1 MPDYGTQKKQVSKEI
16 NYLGR
21 DFSSIRQNIIEFA
34 KSYFPNTYNDFNE
47 ADPGMMFIEMAAY
60 VGDILNFYIDNQF
73 RETLILQAEEKKNIY
88 DIAQSMGYKPVT
100 SSPATAIIEVSQTV
114 PAKLTTDGS
123 SYEPDLKYAGVVS
136 SNGIVSANNG
146 TTFTLEDSINFKVS
160 SSLDRMKIEIVQPS
174 SGTIPEKFKLTKSIR
189 GKSGTRKTETFS
201 FSNATKFDKIV
212 LSEPN
217 VNEIISITDSNGNRW
232 YQVPFL
238 AQDTVFED
246 EENNSDN
253 DPNLAQFANDTP
265 YLLKLIKTS
274 RRFATK
280 VRGEDLKTEILFG
293 SGISDNPDEEIIPN
307 PDNVGSSLG
316 TGVSKIDSTFDPSNF
331 LKTKTFGLAPSDTT
345 LTVTYNY
352 GGAVE
357 HNVRSST
364 IQNENEITFTIN
376 SEGLDSTKVNESESS
391 LGFTNPNPASGGSG
405 EESLQSIRLNA
416 AATFNSQG
424 RAVTQKDY
432 ITRVYSLPQKYGNI
446 AKAFVVQDE
455 QLEQKTKTYV
465 DSNTGE
471 VVENTS
477 VSDALNPLAIN
488 MYILGYDVDRKLVP
502 VNRAVK
508 ENLRTY
514 LSQYRMVT
522 DAINIKN
529 AYIINIGVTFNI
541 ITKRGFNKNDVLFKS
556 IQKVKEYFDI
566 QKWQIGQP
574 IVKTD
579 IAYQI
584 SLVEGVASLTPPD
597 DNNPNKD
604 IIVLEN
610 KHVVA
615 EGYSGNIYDINAA
628 TRDGVLYPSLDPS
641 CFEIKF
647 PNSDIIGRVVGDF

>member
-1 MPDYGTQKKQVSKEI
+1 MPDYGTNKKTISKEV

-60 VGDILNFYIDNQF
+60 VGDVLNFYIDNQF

-88 DIAQSMGYKPVT
+88 EIAQSMGYTPKT
-100 SSPATAIIEVSQTV
+100 SSPASAKIEVSQTV
-114 PAKLTTDGS
+114 PARTNGD
-123 SYEPDLKYAGVVS
+123 SYAPDLKYAGIIS
-136 SNGIVSANNG
+136 ENSILSANNG
-146 TTFTLEDSINFKVS
+146 TTFTLQDSINFKVS
-160 SSLDRMKIEIVQPS
+160 SSLDPMKVEIVQPS
-174 SGTIPEKFKLTKSIR
+174 SGTIPEKFKLTKTIGS
-189 GKSGTRKTETFS
+189 KSGTRKSETFT
-201 FSNATKFDKIV
+201 FSNAVKFDKIV

-217 VNEIISITDSNGNRW
+217 VTEVISVTDSNGNKW
-232 YQVPFL
+232 YNVPFL

-246 EENNSDN
+246 EENNTDN
-253 DPNLAQFANDTP
+253 DPALAQYFNDTP

-274 RRFATK
+274 RRFATH

-293 SGISDNPDEEIIPN
+293 SGVSDNPDEEIIPN
-307 PDNVGSSLG
+307 PDNVGSSLA
-316 TGVSKIDSTFDPSNF
+316 TGVSKIDATFDPSNF
-331 LKTKTFGLAPSDTT
+331 LKTKTFGLAPSNTT

-357 HNVRSST
+357 HNVRSNT
-364 IQNENEITFTIN
+364 IQNQNDVVFTIN
-376 SEGLDSTKVNESESS
+376 SQGLDSTKVGESETS
-391 LGFTNPNPASGGSG
+391 LSFTNPNPASGGSG
-405 EESLQSIRLNA
+405 EESLQQIRLNA
-416 AATFNSQG
+416 AANHNAQG

-455 QLEQKTKTYV
+455 QLEKKTETYV
-465 DSNTGE
+465 DSVTGE
-471 VVENTS
+471 VVENEN
-477 VSDALNPLAIN
+477 VSTADNPLALN
-488 MYILGYDVDRKLVP
+488 MYVLGYNVDRKLTP
-502 VNRAVK
+502 INRAVK

-529 AYIINIGVTFNI
+529 AYIINIGVKFSI
-541 ITKRGFNKNDVLFKS
+541 ITKRNYNKNDVLFKT

-574 IVKTD
+574 IVLSD

-584 SLVEGVASLTPPD
+584 SLVEGVASLVPPE

-604 IIVLEN
+604 IIVIDN

-615 EGYSGNIYDINAA
+615 EGYSGNIYDIQSAL
-628 TRDGVLYPSLDPS
+628 RDGVLYPSLDPS
-641 CFEIKF
+641 CFEVKL
-647 PNSDIIGRVVGDF
+647 PNTDIEGRVVGDF